1 MEHKT
6 MYMSDYVEQLDKIL
20 SSTGKEVLEG
30 AGKIS
35 HQQAM
40 KKAETEYQKFMQK
53 NLSPVEKAYLET
65 INSLEKKSKKNASQ
79 KGKAKSEA
87 TK

>member
-1 MEHKT
+1 
-6 MYMSDYVEQLDKIL
+6 
-20 SSTGKEVLEG
+20 
-30 AGKIS
+30 
-35 HQQAM
+35 M